1 MQRRLARTLTIFLA
15 TALCALVLPATS
27 LARPSLASAR
37 AQASRLESQVG
48 ALNTQMEI
56 VVERY
61 DAAAQ
66 KRAGLTA
73 SIAANESR
81 LTSARYQLALAQ
93 QQLSQQVVAIYKAPA
108 TDYLNVVLATRSFSD
123 LTSRL
128 TMFDRMGQQSALTVT
143 QIDALKGAIEQRQTE
158 LVAQRAQVQRV
169 VAQIS
174 GQKTQIIVSLQRRQ
188 HLLQGAQGQVR
199 RLIQRQRQAQ
209 AVAASRAAKA
219 ALATDRRAAAAVV
232 APQPAQPSSNSSGG
246 SGGAPAARTTAPHH
260 HAHPHSGSGGTPHGG
275 GIPSAIR
282 IAARYLGVPYVW
294 GGASPAGFD
303 CSGLVMYVFAQL
315 GISLPHNAAMQFTYC
330 TPVPRADLQAG
341 DLVFYGSSAAT
352 IYHVG
357 IYVGNDTMI
366 DAPCTGEDVQYDTL
380 FSGFYS
386 GGRVN

>member
-1 MQRRLARTLTIFLA
+1 MQRRLAWTLTILLA
-15 TALCALVLPATS
+15 TALCALVLPASS
-27 LARPSLASAR
+27 LAGPSIASAR
-37 AQASRLESQVG
+37 VQASRLESQIG
-48 ALNTQMEI
+48 ALNTRMEM

-73 SIAANESR
+73 SIAANGSQ
-81 LTSARYQLALAQ
+81 LTSTRYQLALAQ
-93 QQLSQQVVAIYKAPA
+93 QQLAEQVVAMYKAPT
-108 TDYLNVVLATRSFSD
+108 TDYLNVMLATRSFSE
-123 LTSRL
+123 LTSQL
-128 TMFDRMGQQSALTVT
+128 TMFDKTGQQSALTVT
-143 QIDALKGAIEQRQTE
+143 QIDALKAAVEQRRQT

-169 VAQIS
+169 VAQIAR
-174 GQKTQIIVSLQRRQ
+174 QKTQIIASLQQRQ

-199 RLIQRQRQAQ
+199 RLLQQQQQAQ
-209 AVAASRAAKA
+209 AAAA
-219 ALATDRRAAAAVV
+219 RRAAVAAEAARPV
-232 APQPAQPSSNSSGG
+232 APQPSQSGSGSSSGG
-246 SGGAPAARTTAPHH
+246 
-260 HAHPHSGSGGTPHGG
+260 GGTPTGG
-275 GIPSAIR
+275 GGGSASAIT

-315 GISLPHNAAMQFTYC
+315 GISLPHNAAMQFTCC
-330 TPVPRADLQAG
+330 TPVSRADLRPG

-357 IYVGNDTMI
+357 IYVGNDTML
-366 DAPCTGEDVQYDTL
+366 DAPCTGEDVQYDPL